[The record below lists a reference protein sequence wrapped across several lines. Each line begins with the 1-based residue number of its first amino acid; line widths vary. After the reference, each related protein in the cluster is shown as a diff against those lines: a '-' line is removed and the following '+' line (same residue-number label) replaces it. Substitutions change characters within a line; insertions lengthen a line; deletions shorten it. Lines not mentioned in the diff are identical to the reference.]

1 MDLVL
6 EIFREIEDEDDEE
19 AKAMHRSQRQVV
31 YNWLIHSSPCFWQ
44 LYDYMKHHEFF
55 FRYN

>member
-31 YNWLIHSSPCFWQ
+31 YNLINTLLPLF
-44 LYDYMKHHEFF
+44 LTAI
-55 FRYN
+55 